1 MWFLWS
7 LLVHVGWYVL
17 GHLDSSIHHLSFH
30 CVGYL
35 AGSLMPVSCFQFCV
49 LPLTRRIGR
58 INHIAEHYEKQNI
71 SVWQWSPSLVVK
83 GLLKQFS
90 PDFKVGEAWKALVG
104 STPNSDRSLEWSKD
118 NAKILKQKLEFHE
131 GSATEI
137 ATEARMLASNF
148 NIEIDSMA
156 WTTNPDSR
164 FPTIASPIEFGDTE
178 KGGWRSTSS
187 TMMSQGS
194 SFQEPSTQFDIPS
207 DIPNFI

>member
-1 MWFLWS
+1 M
-7 LLVHVGWYVL
+7 
-17 GHLDSSIHHLSFH
+17 SF
-30 CVGYL
+30 
-35 AGSLMPVSCFQFCV
+35 SCFQFRV
-49 LPLTRRIGR
+49 SQLTRRIGR

-131 GSATEI
+131 GSAVEI

-148 NIEIDSMA
+148 NVEIDSMG
-156 WTTNPDSR
+156 WTNPVSR
-164 FPTIASPIEFGDTE
+164 VPNLASPIDFE
-178 KGGWRSTSS
+178 KGDWRNTSPA
-187 TMMSQGS
+187 MMSQGS
-194 SFQEPSTQFDIPS
+194 SFQEPATHFDVPS
-207 DIPNFI
+207 GIPNFI